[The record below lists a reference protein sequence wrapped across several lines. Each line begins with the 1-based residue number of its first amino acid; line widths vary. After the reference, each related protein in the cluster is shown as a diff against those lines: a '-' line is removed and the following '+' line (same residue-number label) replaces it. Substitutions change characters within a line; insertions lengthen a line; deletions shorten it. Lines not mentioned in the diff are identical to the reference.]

1 MNTLF
6 SILFGFKALNTI
18 NKLKRGKVKKLKKGL
33 FFISSLVVELSVLLT
48 NILIFIF
55 KNIKHIYKFTLN
67 KINPTEVLSEIEENT
82 NIVDIADYRD
92 KKLNRA

>member
-18 NKLKRGKVKKLKKGL
+18 NKLKRGKAKKLKKGL
-33 FFISSLVVELSVLLT
+33 FFISSLVVELSVLLAT
-48 NILIFIF
+48 ILIFIF
-55 KNIKHIYKFTLN
+55 KNIKHIYKITLN
-67 KINPTEVLSEIEENT
+67 KINSTEALSETKENINVIYIT
-82 NIVDIADYRD
+82 DYKD